1 MDNYQNALKV
11 MKYDFLNL
19 YQQLDLKDNHKP
31 YVFAGPCAIESYEQF
46 ERVVKYLL
54 SKGIRTIRAGV
65 YKPRTSPYD
74 FQGLEGEGIRIIESI
89 KKKYEIKVV
98 SEIVSEKHI
107 GSMLDIIDVFQVGTR
122 NMYNYELLKELGKIN
137 KPILLK
143 RSFAT
148 TFKEFLY
155 AAEYILLNGND
166 KIIMCERGI
175 RTFEKE
181 TRNSLD
187 IACIALIKKYSN
199 LPIIVD
205 LSHSLGRKDIVTP
218 IAKAVLQ
225 LDIDGIMIE
234 IHPNPHDALSD
245 VKQQLNFKEF
255 DDFYSEIHECRNL

>member
-1 MDNYQNALKV
+1 M
-11 MKYDFLNL
+11 
-19 YQQLDLKDNHKP
+19 
-31 YVFAGPCAIESYEQF
+31 
-46 ERVVKYLL
+46 
-54 SKGIRTIRAGV
+54 
-65 YKPRTSPYD
+65 
-74 FQGLEGEGIRIIESI
+74 
-89 KKKYEIKVV
+89 
-98 SEIVSEKHI
+98 
-107 GSMLDIIDVFQVGTR
+107 
-122 NMYNYELLKELGKIN
+122 GKIN

-143 RSFAT
+143 RSFAA